1 MGIDWA
7 ALGNVFGVSL
17 LASIAL
23 VGVFTVGIMVS
34 APRKDGGNA
43 SALARTGAYTCYAVC
58 AAAVVFGI
66 YLIGA

>member
-1 MGIDWA
+1 MDIEWA

-23 VGVFTVGIMVS
+23 VGVFTVGIMAS
-34 APRKDGGNA
+34 APRKDGG
-43 SALARTGAYTCYAVC
+43 SATVLSRTGAYTCFAVC
-58 AAAVVFGI
+58 AAAVAYGI

>member
-1 MGIDWA
+1 MDIHWA

-23 VGVFTVGIMVS
+23 VGVFTLGIMS
-34 APRKDGGNA
+34 SSPRKDGSGA
-43 SALARTGAYTCYAVC
+43 TVLARTGAYACYAVC
-58 AAAVVFGI
+58 AAAVVYGI